1 MSPPLYQVIALI
13 TTDDFGLLER
23 VQKGLGRSFNM
34 DLTPYRAQLR
44 SGGVCVARAS
54 TLPEAEEKAQIAR
67 GIGADY
73 RIVDPQM
80 RTVRQGFGRR
90 GEAIAPAVGRDDP
103 PTLLGGFGAPSGP
116 PEAARPASGLH
127 PRLRPSQENP
137 ALAQTLTGVSIG
149 DGPTAE
155 FVKADE
161 EELEPLAPTPAPRPA
176 PPPPRTPAP
185 GFSLEALDADD
196 LVLLDGS
203 REEPAKA
210 PAATALTP
218 ESSAAELA
226 FAPPSA
232 DEDLELEESAR
243 PAPPPPPPAAPAP
256 APVEEEVPEISA
268 LAEQAVTLERPAPA
282 APLPEPRP
290 ARPSRAHVAQG
301 SARRSGGMVS
311 AIADLP
317 GRLLL
322 GGWFRKR
329 PRLRIVVGFA
339 LALGLGG
346 IVPACHAR
354 SVIRERVLPQLEDL
368 STAKAHGH
376 ILSALPSYRSPE
388 QIEEEISSIKTRSGF
403 LSFTLWLLIGGGLAF
418 AWFRFT

>member
-1 MSPPLYQVIALI
+1 MPPPIYQVIALI
-13 TTDDFGLLER
+13 TTDDPGLLER
-23 VQKGLGRSFNM
+23 VQKGLSRSFDM
-34 DLTPYRAQLR
+34 DLNAYRAQLR
-44 SGGVCVARAS
+44 SGGVCVARTS

-90 GEAIAPAVGRDDP
+90 GDAIAPSAVRDDP

-137 ALAQTLTGVSIG
+137 ALAQTLAGVSIG
-149 DGPTAE
+149 DSDGPTAE

-161 EELEPLAPTPAPRPA
+161 EEREPLVPTAPSRPQ
-176 PPPPRTPAP
+176 PPPSRTPAP
-185 GFSLEALDADD
+185 GFSLDALDADD

-203 REEPAKA
+203 KEEEPAKA
-210 PAATALTP
+210 PAASARAG
-218 ESSAAELA
+218 ESAAAELA

-243 PAPPPPPPAAPAP
+243 PAPPPPPAAPAR
-256 APVEEEVPEISA
+256 VEEAVPEISA
-268 LAEQAVTLERPAPA
+268 LADQAVTLERPAPA
-282 APLPEPRP
+282 PLPESRP
-290 ARPSRAHVAQG
+290 ARPSRAHAAQG
-301 SARRSGGMVS
+301 SARRPGGVAS
-311 AIADLP
+311 ALADLP

-339 LALGLGG
+339 LALGLGS

-388 QIEEEISSIKTRSGF
+388 QIEQEISSIKTRAGF